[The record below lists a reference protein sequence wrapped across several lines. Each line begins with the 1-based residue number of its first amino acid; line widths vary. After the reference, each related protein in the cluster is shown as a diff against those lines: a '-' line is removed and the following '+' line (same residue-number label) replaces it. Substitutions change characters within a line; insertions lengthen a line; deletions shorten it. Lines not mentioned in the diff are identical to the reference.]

1 MVKKCFS
8 FGVSKMSI
16 NCDNVIF
23 VLKIS
28 KSIVGSDSDCLFLST
43 YVPPIGSNYYEL
55 AESNCL
61 ISDIGKCV
69 LDLLTEHENVE
80 NIICNGDFNARSG
93 LRQTNFNY
101 WQGVGNDEDRGRDEL
116 YLDNRVSQDT
126 FINDFGRKLLE
137 FCLLFDLNIVNGSAP
152 WDTEGKFT
160 YISTHGNS
168 LIDYFLESNGLS
180 KRI

>member
-1 MVKKCFS
+1 M
-8 FGVSKMSI
+8 
-16 NCDNVIF
+16 
-23 VLKIS
+23 
-28 KSIVGSDSDCLFLST
+28 
-43 YVPPIGSNYYEL
+43 
-55 AESNCL
+55 